1 MFVTMEYQIW
11 ITNLFFKRNLKSIW
25 HSVIP
30 PIFIC
35 TYTLTV
41 LDPTQLLSA
50 YLVYNKH
57 VFVSHLYVI
66 HQNCIDFL
74 HLALKLNAQ
83 TSSSIIGNHLLLKM
97 IELTERFCDTI
108 LKTKVKSHFDFAL
121 FAGKLSIIHTIFLEW
136 HFIPLCQNF
145 IK

>member
-1 MFVTMEYQIW
+1 MTQCDSSHLHLHLHTYRFRPHPA
-11 ITNLFFKRNLKSIW
+11 FK
-25 HSVIP
+25 
-30 PIFIC
+30 
-35 TYTLTV
+35 
-41 LDPTQLLSA
+41 
-50 YLVYNKH
+50 YLVYYKH

-121 FAGKLSIIHTIFLEW
+121 FAGKLSIIPTIFLE
-136 HFIPLCQNF
+136 
-145 IK
+145 